1 MFGYVTSFDTEKNVQ
16 RTWMI
21 ILEYFT
27 CDVSNDTSK
36 YLSTYMNI
44 LIRRIFGVSRIFG
57 ISFQLQRHQ
66 LPVDTIEVYIP
77 YLQICIHWYE
87 RLVSIDVPFE
97 LDVFVHPNSP
107 SLVSTNT
114 MSNVLTITLSIVLAF
129 TLVIDSASARPSSS
143 TTLNRLTIKG
153 KFVLLVLRVYR
164 GGLFRH
170 FEWIHVVHCLRR
182 RLTFAGL
189 LLIAPRLDL
198 HRRRRWI
205 DWR

>member
-1 MFGYVTSFDTEKNVQ
+1 MSLGTEKNVW

-21 ILEYFT
+21 VLEYFT
-27 CDVSNDTSK
+27 CDVSMTGPIFFS
-36 YLSTYMNI
+36 SCMNI

-97 LDVFVHPNSP
+97 LEVFVHPNSP
-107 SLVSTNT
+107 SLVSTST

-143 TTLNRLTIKG
+143 TTLNPLTIKG

-170 FEWIHVVHCLRR
+170 FEWIRVVHCLHR

-189 LLIAPRLDL
+189 LLIAPPLDL